1 MSELVPRSHAKHG
14 RFPKP
19 SFGRSNKQHHSL
31 FRPMN
36 DHRMKEHT
44 RHEEDQTLAAAREAV
59 ANAGIV
65 PAQHQPKSARAQD
78 LSRRANS
85 EGASMKRKPR
95 QFTNL
100 PVETMLG
107 EVPHA
112 PASVFAQGG
121 PATVPFTYHEPKNFI
136 PKQSRSEIA
145 REEAVRI
152 HALRFRREQL
162 NADAIRERE
171 ARKLAAQMD
180 EEPHVVSESRG
191 KSIFIEDGVPP
202 PLPEKDLAN
211 DEPSRSYLTPR
222 IRDTAAMPSLLSS
235 EQTTSVVYNPK
246 PLSYLSGSTLLTSS
260 APVQPSEPK
269 DTTSSVGENLT
280 PAQFAEMTMADFST
294 VRAGSTLP
302 DYLSKRPEVPT
313 LEEDRDQEDAKAAV
327 PVSETLDNLRPSD
340 TDVSGR
346 HVPEIPESDVTL
358 LPDISTVS
366 DAARAKEDNMAELAR
381 KEADLARQEAIL
393 ARLEAQKAREEAE
406 RVRREAEQI
415 RREAEAARAAAVE
428 AREIEVKLVE
438 EARRAENARKAE
450 EAKRAEEARKE
461 EARKAEE
468 AKKEEAR
475 KAEEA
480 KKEEARKAEEAKKEE
495 ARKAEEAKKEEA
507 RKAEEAKKEEVRKA
521 EEAKKEE
528 ARKAEEAKKE
538 EARKAEEAKK
548 EEARKVEAKSAASV
562 QTPSTSKAADDL
574 PPYASPHRITH
585 LPAYLRNGITN
596 MMRAHPAKPSSSPA
610 TTTKLTSVQP
620 FSSLP
625 KSPVDSG
632 KVAAVPPKTSI
643 PAPAEAATSTRN
655 KVDQEPSSKQKDA
668 PISAK
673 NEPTKAANASAP
685 VQRVFP
691 QLEIVHVHPKGGSR
705 PAPKT
710 TVPPSKPSK
719 DEPSVTA
726 KSFNAEKAPTTTP
739 SFSSL
744 PKGELSSRYGLFI
757 VGDAE
762 GKPELAK
769 PAKSHGDLSNEP
781 SAPSAPVLDEELS
794 KKTPIKPVAREANA
808 PLNLHSGSKLAPAI
822 QNIGYLKTKDSAPA
836 TEETSISN
844 NQQSR
849 NSGVD
854 SKQEPAPASS
864 NVVPREVNQST
875 QENLAQPT
883 SKAVDNLEPAQA
895 AAEPKPDATAQSAP
909 STEQPS
915 ATVSDKPDLPSSKPK
930 EESEPK
936 LEKESTEKA
945 VNNKA
950 EETETKA
957 EQELKEDAT
966 EPTEDQPGA
975 KTDNRAQRRKAQ
987 KEAKKAKK
995 T

>member
-152 HALRFRREQL
+152 HALRLRREQL

-480 KKEEARKAEEAKKEE
+480 KKEEARK
-495 ARKAEEAKKEEA
+495 
-507 RKAEEAKKEEVRKA
+507 
-521 EEAKKEE
+521 
-528 ARKAEEAKKE
+528 
-538 EARKAEEAKK
+538 
-548 EEARKVEAKSAASV
+548 VEAKSAASV

-610 TTTKLTSVQP
+610 TTTKLTSAQS

-957 EQELKEDAT
+957 EQELKEDAA

>member
-480 KKEEARKAEEAKKEE
+480 KKEEARK
-495 ARKAEEAKKEEA
+495 
-507 RKAEEAKKEEVRKA
+507 
-521 EEAKKEE
+521 
-528 ARKAEEAKKE
+528 
-538 EARKAEEAKK
+538 
-548 EEARKVEAKSAASV
+548 VEAKSAASV

-610 TTTKLTSVQP
+610 TTTKLTSAQS

-726 KSFNAEKAPTTTP
+726 KSFNAEKAPTATP

-769 PAKSHGDLSNEP
+769 PAKFHGDLSNEP

>member
-461 EARKAEE
+461 ES
-468 AKKEEAR
+468 R

-585 LPAYLRNGITN
+585 LPAYLRNSITN

-610 TTTKLTSVQP
+610 TTTKLTSAQS

-643 PAPAEAATSTRN
+643 PAPAEAATSTRK

-849 NSGVD
+849 NSSVD

-957 EQELKEDAT
+957 EQELKEDAA

>member
-1 MSELVPRSHAKHG
+1 
-14 RFPKP
+14 
-19 SFGRSNKQHHSL
+19 
-31 FRPMN
+31 
-36 DHRMKEHT
+36 MKEHT

-480 KKEEARKAEEAKKEE
+480 KKEEARK
-495 ARKAEEAKKEEA
+495 
-507 RKAEEAKKEEVRKA
+507 
-521 EEAKKEE
+521 
-528 ARKAEEAKKE
+528 
-538 EARKAEEAKK
+538 
-548 EEARKVEAKSAASV
+548 VEAKSAASV

-610 TTTKLTSVQP
+610 TTTKLTSAQS

-769 PAKSHGDLSNEP
+769 PAKFHGDLSNEP

-822 QNIGYLKTKDSAPA
+822 QNIDYLKTKDSAPA

-957 EQELKEDAT
+957 EQELKEDAA

>member
-36 DHRMKEHT
+36 DHRIKEHT

-78 LSRRANS
+78 ISRRTNS

-121 PATVPFTYHEPKNFI
+121 PAAVPFTYHEPKSFT

-145 REEAVRI
+145 REEAIRI
-152 HALRFRREQL
+152 HAMRFRREQL

-327 PVSETLDNLRPSD
+327 PVSETLDNLRPSE

-480 KKEEARKAEEAKKEE
+480 KKEE
-495 ARKAEEAKKEEA
+495 
-507 RKAEEAKKEEVRKA
+507 VRKA

-610 TTTKLTSVQP
+610 TTTKLTSAQS

-710 TVPPSKPSK
+710 TVLPSKPSK

-836 TEETSISN
+836 TEKTSISN

-957 EQELKEDAT
+957 EQELKEDAA

>member
-366 DAARAKEDNMAELAR
+366 DAARAKENNMAELAR

-495 ARKAEEAKKEEA
+495 VRKAEEAKKEEA

-610 TTTKLTSVQP
+610 TTTKLTSAQS

-643 PAPAEAATSTRN
+643 PAPAEAAVPTRN
-655 KVDQEPSSKQKDA
+655 KVDQEPSTKQKDA
-668 PISAK
+668 LISAK
-673 NEPTKAANASAP
+673 NEPTKVANASAP

-808 PLNLHSGSKLAPAI
+808 PLNLHSGSRLAPAI
-822 QNIGYLKTKDSAPA
+822 QNIGYLNTKDSASA
-836 TEETSISN
+836 TEETSIPSN
-844 NQQSR
+844 HQSR

-864 NVVPREVNQST
+864 NVVPREMNQST
-875 QENLAQPT
+875 QENVAQPT
-883 SKAVDNLEPAQA
+883 SKAADSLEPAQA
-895 AAEPKPDATAQSAP
+895 AAEPKPDAIAQSAP

-915 ATVSDKPDLPSSKPK
+915 ATVSEKPELPSSKPK

-957 EQELKEDAT
+957 EQELKEDAA

>member
-1 MSELVPRSHAKHG
+1 
-14 RFPKP
+14 
-19 SFGRSNKQHHSL
+19 
-31 FRPMN
+31 
-36 DHRMKEHT
+36 
-44 RHEEDQTLAAAREAV
+44 
-59 ANAGIV
+59 
-65 PAQHQPKSARAQD
+65 
-78 LSRRANS
+78 
-85 EGASMKRKPR
+85 
-95 QFTNL
+95 
-100 PVETMLG
+100 
-107 EVPHA
+107 
-112 PASVFAQGG
+112 
-121 PATVPFTYHEPKNFI
+121 
-136 PKQSRSEIA
+136 
-145 REEAVRI
+145 
-152 HALRFRREQL
+152 
-162 NADAIRERE
+162 
-171 ARKLAAQMD
+171 
-180 EEPHVVSESRG
+180 
-191 KSIFIEDGVPP
+191 
-202 PLPEKDLAN
+202 
-211 DEPSRSYLTPR
+211 
-222 IRDTAAMPSLLSS
+222 
-235 EQTTSVVYNPK
+235 
-246 PLSYLSGSTLLTSS
+246 
-260 APVQPSEPK
+260 
-269 DTTSSVGENLT
+269 
-280 PAQFAEMTMADFST
+280 
-294 VRAGSTLP
+294 
-302 DYLSKRPEVPT
+302 
-313 LEEDRDQEDAKAAV
+313 
-327 PVSETLDNLRPSD
+327 
-340 TDVSGR
+340 
-346 HVPEIPESDVTL
+346 
-358 LPDISTVS
+358 
-366 DAARAKEDNMAELAR
+366 
-381 KEADLARQEAIL
+381 
-393 ARLEAQKAREEAE
+393 
-406 RVRREAEQI
+406 
-415 RREAEAARAAAVE
+415 
-428 AREIEVKLVE
+428 
-438 EARRAENARKAE
+438 
-450 EAKRAEEARKE
+450 
-461 EARKAEE
+461 
-468 AKKEEAR
+468 
-475 KAEEA
+475 
-480 KKEEARKAEEAKKEE
+480 
-495 ARKAEEAKKEEA
+495 
-507 RKAEEAKKEEVRKA
+507 
-521 EEAKKEE
+521 
-528 ARKAEEAKKE
+528 
-538 EARKAEEAKK
+538 
-548 EEARKVEAKSAASV
+548 
-562 QTPSTSKAADDL
+562 
-574 PPYASPHRITH
+574 
-585 LPAYLRNGITN
+585 

-610 TTTKLTSVQP
+610 TTTKLTSAQS

-668 PISAK
+668 LISAK

-936 LEKESTEKA
+936 LEKESLEKA

-957 EQELKEDAT
+957 EQELKEDAA

>member
-152 HALRFRREQL
+152 HALRLRREQL

-327 PVSETLDNLRPSD
+327 PVSETLDNLRPSH

-480 KKEEARKAEEAKKEE
+480 KKEEARK
-495 ARKAEEAKKEEA
+495 
-507 RKAEEAKKEEVRKA
+507 
-521 EEAKKEE
+521 
-528 ARKAEEAKKE
+528 
-538 EARKAEEAKK
+538 
-548 EEARKVEAKSAASV
+548 VEAKSAASV

-585 LPAYLRNGITN
+585 LPAYLRNGISN

-610 TTTKLTSVQP
+610 TTTKLTSAQS

-957 EQELKEDAT
+957 EQELKEDAA

>member
-65 PAQHQPKSARAQD
+65 PAQHQPKSARAQE

-495 ARKAEEAKKEEA
+495 ARK
-507 RKAEEAKKEEVRKA
+507 
-521 EEAKKEE
+521 
-528 ARKAEEAKKE
+528 
-538 EARKAEEAKK
+538 
-548 EEARKVEAKSAASV
+548 VEAKSAASV

-610 TTTKLTSVQP
+610 TTTKLTSAQS

-710 TVPPSKPSK
+710 TVLPSKPSK

-836 TEETSISN
+836 TEKTSISN

-957 EQELKEDAT
+957 EQELKEDAA

>member
-65 PAQHQPKSARAQD
+65 PAQHQPKSARAQE

-495 ARKAEEAKKEEA
+495 
-507 RKAEEAKKEEVRKA
+507 VRKA

-610 TTTKLTSVQP
+610 TTTKLTSAQS

-673 NEPTKAANASAP
+673 NEPTKATNASAP

-710 TVPPSKPSK
+710 TVLPSKPSK

-822 QNIGYLKTKDSAPA
+822 QNIDYLKTKDSAPA
-836 TEETSISN
+836 TEKTSISN

-957 EQELKEDAT
+957 EQELKEDAA

>member
-495 ARKAEEAKKEEA
+495 VRKAEEAKKEEA

-610 TTTKLTSVQP
+610 TTTKLTSAQS

-769 PAKSHGDLSNEP
+769 PAKFHGDLSNEP

>member
-65 PAQHQPKSARAQD
+65 PAQHQPKSARAQE

-495 ARKAEEAKKEEA
+495 
-507 RKAEEAKKEEVRKA
+507 VRKA

-610 TTTKLTSVQP
+610 TTTKLTSAQS

-710 TVPPSKPSK
+710 TVLPSKPSK

-836 TEETSISN
+836 TEKTSISN

-957 EQELKEDAT
+957 EQELKEDAA

>member
-1 MSELVPRSHAKHG
+1 
-14 RFPKP
+14 
-19 SFGRSNKQHHSL
+19 
-31 FRPMN
+31 
-36 DHRMKEHT
+36 MKEHT

-495 ARKAEEAKKEEA
+495 
-507 RKAEEAKKEEVRKA
+507 V
-521 EEAKKEE
+521 
-528 ARKAEEAKKE
+528 RKAEEAKKE

-610 TTTKLTSVQP
+610 TTTKLTSAQS

-769 PAKSHGDLSNEP
+769 PAKFHGDLSNEP

-895 AAEPKPDATAQSAP
+895 AAEPKPDAIAQSAP

-957 EQELKEDAT
+957 EQELKEDAA

>member
-495 ARKAEEAKKEEA
+495 
-507 RKAEEAKKEEVRKA
+507 V
-521 EEAKKEE
+521 
-528 ARKAEEAKKE
+528 RKAEEAKKE

-610 TTTKLTSVQP
+610 TTTKLTSAQS

-769 PAKSHGDLSNEP
+769 PAKFHGDLSNEP

-957 EQELKEDAT
+957 EQELKEDAA

>member
-1 MSELVPRSHAKHG
+1 
-14 RFPKP
+14 
-19 SFGRSNKQHHSL
+19 
-31 FRPMN
+31 
-36 DHRMKEHT
+36 
-44 RHEEDQTLAAAREAV
+44 
-59 ANAGIV
+59 
-65 PAQHQPKSARAQD
+65 
-78 LSRRANS
+78 
-85 EGASMKRKPR
+85 
-95 QFTNL
+95 
-100 PVETMLG
+100 
-107 EVPHA
+107 
-112 PASVFAQGG
+112 
-121 PATVPFTYHEPKNFI
+121 
-136 PKQSRSEIA
+136 
-145 REEAVRI
+145 
-152 HALRFRREQL
+152 
-162 NADAIRERE
+162 
-171 ARKLAAQMD
+171 
-180 EEPHVVSESRG
+180 
-191 KSIFIEDGVPP
+191 
-202 PLPEKDLAN
+202 
-211 DEPSRSYLTPR
+211 
-222 IRDTAAMPSLLSS
+222 
-235 EQTTSVVYNPK
+235 
-246 PLSYLSGSTLLTSS
+246 
-260 APVQPSEPK
+260 
-269 DTTSSVGENLT
+269 
-280 PAQFAEMTMADFST
+280 
-294 VRAGSTLP
+294 
-302 DYLSKRPEVPT
+302 
-313 LEEDRDQEDAKAAV
+313 
-327 PVSETLDNLRPSD
+327 
-340 TDVSGR
+340 
-346 HVPEIPESDVTL
+346 
-358 LPDISTVS
+358 
-366 DAARAKEDNMAELAR
+366 
-381 KEADLARQEAIL
+381 
-393 ARLEAQKAREEAE
+393 
-406 RVRREAEQI
+406 
-415 RREAEAARAAAVE
+415 
-428 AREIEVKLVE
+428 
-438 EARRAENARKAE
+438 
-450 EAKRAEEARKE
+450 
-461 EARKAEE
+461 
-468 AKKEEAR
+468 
-475 KAEEA
+475 
-480 KKEEARKAEEAKKEE
+480 
-495 ARKAEEAKKEEA
+495 
-507 RKAEEAKKEEVRKA
+507 
-521 EEAKKEE
+521 
-528 ARKAEEAKKE
+528 
-538 EARKAEEAKK
+538 
-548 EEARKVEAKSAASV
+548 
-562 QTPSTSKAADDL
+562 
-574 PPYASPHRITH
+574 
-585 LPAYLRNGITN
+585 
-596 MMRAHPAKPSSSPA
+596 MMRAHPVKPSSSPA
-610 TTTKLTSVQP
+610 TTTKLTSAQS

-769 PAKSHGDLSNEP
+769 PAKSHGDLCNEP

-957 EQELKEDAT
+957 EQELKEDAA

>member
-1 MSELVPRSHAKHG
+1 
-14 RFPKP
+14 
-19 SFGRSNKQHHSL
+19 
-31 FRPMN
+31 
-36 DHRMKEHT
+36 MKEHT

-507 RKAEEAKKEEVRKA
+507 RK
-521 EEAKKEE
+521 
-528 ARKAEEAKKE
+528 
-538 EARKAEEAKK
+538 
-548 EEARKVEAKSAASV
+548 VEAKSAASV

-769 PAKSHGDLSNEP
+769 PAKFHGDLSNEP

>member
-36 DHRMKEHT
+36 DHRIKEHT

-222 IRDTAAMPSLLSS
+222 IRDHAAFPSLLSS
-235 EQTTSVVYNPK
+235 DQTTSVMYNAK
-246 PLSYLSGSTLLTSS
+246 PLSYLSGSTLLTSG
-260 APVQPSEPK
+260 APVHTSEPK
-269 DTTSSVGENLT
+269 DATSSVSENLT

-302 DYLSKRPEVPT
+302 DYLSKRPEEPT
-313 LEEDRDQEDAKAAV
+313 LGEGRDQEDAKAAM
-327 PVSETLDNLRPSD
+327 PMSETLDDLRPSD
-340 TDVSGR
+340 SDLSGR
-346 HVPEIPESDVTL
+346 NVPETKESDVTL

-468 AKKEEAR
+468 AQKDEETN
-475 KAEEA
+475 
-480 KKEEARKAEEAKKEE
+480 
-495 ARKAEEAKKEEA
+495 
-507 RKAEEAKKEEVRKA
+507 
-521 EEAKKEE
+521 
-528 ARKAEEAKKE
+528 
-538 EARKAEEAKK
+538 K
-548 EEARKVEAKSAASV
+548 EEARKVEAKNAASM

-574 PPYASPHRITH
+574 PPYASPHRITQ
-585 LPAYLRNGITN
+585 LPAYLRNSISH
-596 MMRAHPAKPSSSPA
+596 MMHAHPAKASSSA
-610 TTTKLTSVQP
+610 ATTKLTSAQS
-620 FSSLP
+620 FSSLR

-643 PAPAEAATSTRN
+643 PAPAEAATSTRD
-655 KVDQEPSSKQKDA
+655 KVDQEPPSKQKDV
-668 PISAK
+668 PVSAK
-673 NEPTKAANASAP
+673 IEPTKAANASAP

-726 KSFNAEKAPTTTP
+726 KSFNAEKAPITTP

-769 PAKSHGDLSNEP
+769 PAKSQSDFSNEP
-781 SAPSAPVLDEELS
+781 SAPSAPVIDEELS
-794 KKTPIKPVAREANA
+794 KKTPIKPVAREATA

-822 QNIGYLKTKDSAPA
+822 QNIGYLKTKDSART
-836 TEETSISN
+836 TEETSISSN
-844 NQQSR
+844 SQSH

-854 SKQEPAPASS
+854 SKQEPVRASS
-864 NVVPREVNQST
+864 NIVPREVSQTT
-875 QENLAQPT
+875 QDNLAQPT

-945 VNNKA
+945 VKNIKA
-950 EETETKA
+950 EGTETKA
-957 EQELKEDAT
+957 EHELKEDAA
-966 EPTEDQPGA
+966 ELSEDQQGA

>member
-78 LSRRANS
+78 ISGRTNS

-121 PATVPFTYHEPKNFI
+121 PAAVPFTYHEPKSFT

-152 HALRFRREQL
+152 HAMRFRREQL

-222 IRDTAAMPSLLSS
+222 IRDHAAFPSLLSS
-235 EQTTSVVYNPK
+235 DQTTSVMYNAK
-246 PLSYLSGSTLLTSS
+246 PLSYLSGSTLLTSG
-260 APVQPSEPK
+260 APVHTSEPK
-269 DTTSSVGENLT
+269 DVTSSVSENLT

-302 DYLSKRPEVPT
+302 DYLSKRPEEPT
-313 LEEDRDQEDAKAAV
+313 LDEDPDQEDAKAAM
-327 PVSETLDNLRPSD
+327 PMSETLDDLRPSD
-340 TDVSGR
+340 SDLSGR
-346 HVPEIPESDVTL
+346 NVPETKESDVTL

-406 RVRREAEQI
+406 RVRHEAEEI

-428 AREIEVKLVE
+428 AREIEVKLLE

-450 EAKRAEEARKE
+450 EARRAEEARKEEARKTEEAQKE

-495 ARKAEEAKKEEA
+495 ARKAEEAQKEEA
-507 RKAEEAKKEEVRKA
+507 RKV

-528 ARKAEEAKKE
+528 ARKAEEAQKDE
-538 EARKAEEAKK
+538 ETNK
-548 EEARKVEAKSAASV
+548 EEARKVEAKNAASV
-562 QTPSTSKAADDL
+562 PTPSTSKAADDL
-574 PPYASPHRITH
+574 PPYASPHRITQ
-585 LPAYLRNGITN
+585 LPAYLRNSITH
-596 MMRAHPAKPSSSPA
+596 MMRAHPAKASSSA
-610 TTTKLTSVQP
+610 ATTKLTSAQS
-620 FSSLP
+620 FSSLR

-643 PAPAEAATSTRN
+643 PAPAEAATSTRD
-655 KVDQEPSSKQKDA
+655 KVDQEPPSKQKDV
-668 PISAK
+668 PVSAK
-673 NEPTKAANASAP
+673 NEPTKAANANAP

-691 QLEIVHVHPKGGSR
+691 QLEIVHVHPKGGSK
-705 PAPKT
+705 PAPKM
-710 TVPPSKPSK
+710 TVSSSKPSK
-719 DEPSVTA
+719 DEPNLTA
-726 KSFNAEKAPTTTP
+726 KSFNAEKAHITTP

-769 PAKSHGDLSNEP
+769 PAKSQSDFSNEP
-781 SAPSAPVLDEELS
+781 SAPSAPVIDEELS
-794 KKTPIKPVAREANA
+794 KKTPIKPVAREATA

-822 QNIGYLKTKDSAPA
+822 QNIGYLKTKDSART
-836 TEETSISN
+836 TEETSISSN
-844 NQQSR
+844 SQSH

-854 SKQEPAPASS
+854 SKQEPVRASS
-864 NVVPREVNQST
+864 NIVPREVSQTT
-875 QENLAQPT
+875 QDNLAQPT
-883 SKAVDNLEPAQA
+883 SQPVDSLEPAQA
-895 AAEPKPDATAQSAP
+895 AAESRPDAPAQSAP
-909 STEQPS
+909 STDQSPV
-915 ATVSDKPDLPSSKPK
+915 TVSDKPELPSSKPK

-945 VNNKA
+945 VKDVKT
-950 EETETKA
+950 EGTETKA
-957 EQELKEDAT
+957 EQELKEYAA
-966 EPTEDQPGA
+966 ELSEDQPGA

>member
-1 MSELVPRSHAKHG
+1 
-14 RFPKP
+14 
-19 SFGRSNKQHHSL
+19 
-31 FRPMN
+31 MN

-610 TTTKLTSVQP
+610 TTTKLTSAQS

>member
-1 MSELVPRSHAKHG
+1 
-14 RFPKP
+14 
-19 SFGRSNKQHHSL
+19 
-31 FRPMN
+31 
-36 DHRMKEHT
+36 MKEHT

-495 ARKAEEAKKEEA
+495 
-507 RKAEEAKKEEVRKA
+507 VRKA

-610 TTTKLTSVQP
+610 TTTKLTSAQS

-769 PAKSHGDLSNEP
+769 PAKFHGDLSNEP

>member
-495 ARKAEEAKKEEA
+495 VRKAEEAKKEEA

-610 TTTKLTSVQP
+610 TTTKLTSAQS

-957 EQELKEDAT
+957 EQELKEDAA

>member
-1 MSELVPRSHAKHG
+1 
-14 RFPKP
+14 
-19 SFGRSNKQHHSL
+19 
-31 FRPMN
+31 MN

-480 KKEEARKAEEAKKEE
+480 KKEE
-495 ARKAEEAKKEEA
+495 
-507 RKAEEAKKEEVRKA
+507 VRKA

-610 TTTKLTSVQP
+610 TTTKLTSAQS

-957 EQELKEDAT
+957 EQELKEDAA

>member
-1 MSELVPRSHAKHG
+1 
-14 RFPKP
+14 
-19 SFGRSNKQHHSL
+19 
-31 FRPMN
+31 MN

-65 PAQHQPKSARAQD
+65 PAQHQPRSARAQD
-78 LSRRANS
+78 FSRRANS

-121 PATVPFTYHEPKNFI
+121 PAAVPFTYQEPKNFI

-152 HALRFRREQL
+152 HAMRFRREQL

-313 LEEDRDQEDAKAAV
+313 LEEDGDQEDAKAAV
-327 PVSETLDNLRPSD
+327 PVSEALDDLRPSD

-415 RREAEAARAAAVE
+415 RREAEEARAAAVE

-450 EAKRAEEARKE
+450 EARRAEEARKE

-480 KKEEARKAEEAKKEE
+480 KKQETQKEE
-495 ARKAEEAKKEEA
+495 ET
-507 RKAEEAKKEEVRKA
+507 
-521 EEAKKEE
+521 
-528 ARKAEEAKKE
+528 
-538 EARKAEEAKK
+538 KK
-548 EEARKVEAKSAASV
+548 EEARKVEAKSVASV

-585 LPAYLRNGITN
+585 LPAYLRNGITH

-610 TTTKLTSVQP
+610 TTTQLTSAQS

-643 PAPAEAATSTRN
+643 PAPAEAAVPTRN
-655 KVDQEPSSKQKDA
+655 KVDQEPSTKQKDA
-668 PISAK
+668 LISAK
-673 NEPTKAANASAP
+673 NEPTKVANASAP

-726 KSFNAEKAPTTTP
+726 KSLNAEKAPITTP

-769 PAKSHGDLSNEP
+769 PAKSHSDLSNEP

-808 PLNLHSGSKLAPAI
+808 PLNLHSGSRLAPAI
-822 QNIGYLKTKDSAPA
+822 QNIGYLNTKDSASA
-836 TEETSISN
+836 TEETSIPSN
-844 NQQSR
+844 HQSR

-854 SKQEPAPASS
+854 SKQEPAPAST
-864 NVVPREVNQST
+864 NVVPREMNQST
-875 QENLAQPT
+875 QENVAQPT
-883 SKAVDNLEPAQA
+883 SKAADSLEPAQA
-895 AAEPKPDATAQSAP
+895 AAEPKPDAIAQSAP

-915 ATVSDKPDLPSSKPK
+915 ATVSEKPELPSSKPK

-957 EQELKEDAT
+957 EQEPKEDAA
-966 EPTEDQPGA
+966 ELTEDQPGA

>member
-1 MSELVPRSHAKHG
+1 
-14 RFPKP
+14 
-19 SFGRSNKQHHSL
+19 
-31 FRPMN
+31 
-36 DHRMKEHT
+36 MKEHT

-495 ARKAEEAKKEEA
+495 ARK
-507 RKAEEAKKEEVRKA
+507 VQ
-521 EEAKKEE
+521 
-528 ARKAEEAKKE
+528 
-538 EARKAEEAKK
+538 
-548 EEARKVEAKSAASV
+548 AKSAASV

-585 LPAYLRNGITN
+585 LPAYLRNGINN

-610 TTTKLTSVQP
+610 TTTQLTSAQS

-710 TVPPSKPSK
+710 TVLPSKPSK

-769 PAKSHGDLSNEP
+769 PAKFHGDLSNEP

-875 QENLAQPT
+875 QENVAQPT
-883 SKAVDNLEPAQA
+883 SKAADSLEPAQA

>member
-1 MSELVPRSHAKHG
+1 
-14 RFPKP
+14 
-19 SFGRSNKQHHSL
+19 
-31 FRPMN
+31 
-36 DHRMKEHT
+36 MKEHT

-480 KKEEARKAEEAKKEE
+480 KKEEARK
-495 ARKAEEAKKEEA
+495 
-507 RKAEEAKKEEVRKA
+507 
-521 EEAKKEE
+521 
-528 ARKAEEAKKE
+528 
-538 EARKAEEAKK
+538 
-548 EEARKVEAKSAASV
+548 VEAKSAASV

-610 TTTKLTSVQP
+610 TTTKLTSAQS

-769 PAKSHGDLSNEP
+769 PAKFHGDLSNEP

-957 EQELKEDAT
+957 EQELKEDAA

>member
-1 MSELVPRSHAKHG
+1 
-14 RFPKP
+14 
-19 SFGRSNKQHHSL
+19 
-31 FRPMN
+31 
-36 DHRMKEHT
+36 MKEHT

-202 PLPEKDLAN
+202 PLPEKDLSN

-428 AREIEVKLVE
+428 AREIEVKLLE

-450 EAKRAEEARKE
+450 EARRAEEAR
-461 EARKAEE
+461 
-468 AKKEEAR
+468 
-475 KAEEA
+475 
-480 KKEEARKAEEAKKEE
+480 KEEARKAEEAKKEE

-585 LPAYLRNGITN
+585 LPAYLRNSITN

-691 QLEIVHVHPKGGSR
+691 QLEIVHVHPKGGSK
-705 PAPKT
+705 PAPKM
-710 TVPPSKPSK
+710 TVSSSKPSK
-719 DEPSVTA
+719 DEPNLTA

-957 EQELKEDAT
+957 EQELKEDAA

>member
-1 MSELVPRSHAKHG
+1 
-14 RFPKP
+14 
-19 SFGRSNKQHHSL
+19 
-31 FRPMN
+31 
-36 DHRMKEHT
+36 MKEHT

-180 EEPHVVSESRG
+180 EEPHVVLESRG

-480 KKEEARKAEEAKKEE
+480 KKEEARKAEEAK
-495 ARKAEEAKKEEA
+495 
-507 RKAEEAKKEEVRKA
+507 
-521 EEAKKEE
+521 
-528 ARKAEEAKKE
+528 
-538 EARKAEEAKK
+538 
-548 EEARKVEAKSAASV
+548 SAASV

-610 TTTKLTSVQP
+610 TTTKLTSAQS

-643 PAPAEAATSTRN
+643 PAPAEAATPTRN

-957 EQELKEDAT
+957 EQELKEDAA

>member
-65 PAQHQPKSARAQD
+65 PAQHQPRSARAQD
-78 LSRRANS
+78 FSRRANS

-121 PATVPFTYHEPKNFI
+121 PAAVPFTYQEPKNFI

-152 HALRFRREQL
+152 HAMRFRREQL

-222 IRDTAAMPSLLSS
+222 IRDTAAMPSLLNS
-235 EQTTSVVYNPK
+235 EQTTSVVYNAK

-327 PVSETLDNLRPSD
+327 PVSEALDDLRPSD

-366 DAARAKEDNMAELAR
+366 DAARAKENNMAELAR

-415 RREAEAARAAAVE
+415 RREAEEARAAAVE

-450 EAKRAEEARKE
+450 EARRAEEARKE

-480 KKEEARKAEEAKKEE
+480 KKEEARKAEEAKKQETQ
-495 ARKAEEAKKEEA
+495 KEE
-507 RKAEEAKKEEVRKA
+507 ET
-521 EEAKKEE
+521 
-528 ARKAEEAKKE
+528 
-538 EARKAEEAKK
+538 KK
-548 EEARKVEAKSAASV
+548 EEARKVEAKSVASV

-585 LPAYLRNGITN
+585 LPAYLRNGITH

-610 TTTKLTSVQP
+610 TTTQLTSAQS

-643 PAPAEAATSTRN
+643 PAPAEAAVPTRN
-655 KVDQEPSSKQKDA
+655 KVDQEPSTKQKDA
-668 PISAK
+668 LISAK
-673 NEPTKAANASAP
+673 NEPTKVANASAP

-726 KSFNAEKAPTTTP
+726 KSLNAEKAPITTP

-769 PAKSHGDLSNEP
+769 PAKSHSDLSNEP

-808 PLNLHSGSKLAPAI
+808 PLNLHSGSRLAPAI
-822 QNIGYLKTKDSAPA
+822 QNIGYLNTKDSASA
-836 TEETSISN
+836 TEETSIPSN
-844 NQQSR
+844 HQSR

-854 SKQEPAPASS
+854 SKQEPAPAST
-864 NVVPREVNQST
+864 NVVPREMNQST
-875 QENLAQPT
+875 QENVAQPT
-883 SKAVDNLEPAQA
+883 SKAADSLEPAQA

-915 ATVSDKPDLPSSKPK
+915 ATVSEKPELPSSKPK

-957 EQELKEDAT
+957 EQEPKEDAA
-966 EPTEDQPGA
+966 ELTEDQPGA

>member
-1 MSELVPRSHAKHG
+1 
-14 RFPKP
+14 
-19 SFGRSNKQHHSL
+19 
-31 FRPMN
+31 
-36 DHRMKEHT
+36 MKEHT

-171 ARKLAAQMD
+171 ERKLAAQMD

-438 EARRAENARKAE
+438 EARRVENARKAE

-461 EARKAEE
+461 EA
-468 AKKEEAR
+468 
-475 KAEEA
+475 
-480 KKEEARKAEEAKKEE
+480 
-495 ARKAEEAKKEEA
+495 
-507 RKAEEAKKEEVRKA
+507 RKA

-610 TTTKLTSVQP
+610 TTTKLTSAQS

-957 EQELKEDAT
+957 EQELKEDAA

>member
-1 MSELVPRSHAKHG
+1 
-14 RFPKP
+14 
-19 SFGRSNKQHHSL
+19 
-31 FRPMN
+31 
-36 DHRMKEHT
+36 MKEHT

-202 PLPEKDLAN
+202 PLPEKDLSN

-495 ARKAEEAKKEEA
+495 VRKAEEAKKEEA

-769 PAKSHGDLSNEP
+769 PAKFHGDLSNEP

>member
-495 ARKAEEAKKEEA
+495 VRKAEEAKKEEA

-610 TTTKLTSVQP
+610 TTTKLTSAQS

-836 TEETSISN
+836 TEKTSISN

-957 EQELKEDAT
+957 EQELKEDAA

>member
-495 ARKAEEAKKEEA
+495 ARKAEEAKKEE
-507 RKAEEAKKEEVRKA
+507 VRKA

-585 LPAYLRNGITN
+585 LPAYLRNSITN

-610 TTTKLTSVQP
+610 TTTKLTSAQS

-643 PAPAEAATSTRN
+643 PAPAEAATSTRK

-957 EQELKEDAT
+957 EQELKEDAA

>member
-1 MSELVPRSHAKHG
+1 
-14 RFPKP
+14 
-19 SFGRSNKQHHSL
+19 
-31 FRPMN
+31 MN

-78 LSRRANS
+78 ISGRTNS

-121 PATVPFTYHEPKNFI
+121 PAAVPFTYHEPKSFT

-152 HALRFRREQL
+152 HAMRFRREQL

-222 IRDTAAMPSLLSS
+222 IRDHAAFPSLLSS
-235 EQTTSVVYNPK
+235 DQTTSVMYNAK
-246 PLSYLSGSTLLTSS
+246 PLSYLSGSTLLTSG
-260 APVQPSEPK
+260 APVHTSEPK
-269 DTTSSVGENLT
+269 DVTSSVSENLT

-302 DYLSKRPEVPT
+302 DYLSKRPEEPT
-313 LEEDRDQEDAKAAV
+313 LDEDPDQEDAKAAM
-327 PVSETLDNLRPSD
+327 PMSETLDDLRPSD
-340 TDVSGR
+340 SDLSGR
-346 HVPEIPESDVTL
+346 NVPETKESDVTL

-428 AREIEVKLVE
+428 AREIEVKLLE

-450 EAKRAEEARKE
+450 EARRAEEARKE

-480 KKEEARKAEEAKKEE
+480 QKEEARKVEEAKKEE
-495 ARKAEEAKKEEA
+495 ARKAEEAQKDEETN
-507 RKAEEAKKEEVRKA
+507 
-521 EEAKKEE
+521 
-528 ARKAEEAKKE
+528 
-538 EARKAEEAKK
+538 K
-548 EEARKVEAKSAASV
+548 EEARKVEAKNAASV
-562 QTPSTSKAADDL
+562 PTPSTSKAADDL
-574 PPYASPHRITH
+574 PPYASPHRITQ
-585 LPAYLRNGITN
+585 LPAYLRNSITH
-596 MMRAHPAKPSSSPA
+596 MMRAHPAKASSSA
-610 TTTKLTSVQP
+610 ATTKLTSAQS
-620 FSSLP
+620 FSSLR

-643 PAPAEAATSTRN
+643 PAPAEAATSTRD
-655 KVDQEPSSKQKDA
+655 KVDQEPPSKQKDV
-668 PISAK
+668 PVSAK
-673 NEPTKAANASAP
+673 NEPTKAANANAP

-691 QLEIVHVHPKGGSR
+691 QLEIVHVHPKGGSK
-705 PAPKT
+705 PAPKM
-710 TVPPSKPSK
+710 TVSSSKPSK
-719 DEPSVTA
+719 DEPNLTA
-726 KSFNAEKAPTTTP
+726 KSFNAEKAHITTP

-769 PAKSHGDLSNEP
+769 PAKSQSDFSNEP
-781 SAPSAPVLDEELS
+781 SAPSAPVIDEELS
-794 KKTPIKPVAREANA
+794 KKTPIKPVAREATA

-822 QNIGYLKTKDSAPA
+822 QNIGYLKTKDSART
-836 TEETSISN
+836 TEETSISSN
-844 NQQSR
+844 SQSH

-854 SKQEPAPASS
+854 SKQEPVRASS
-864 NVVPREVNQST
+864 NIVPREVSQTT
-875 QENLAQPT
+875 QDNLAQPT
-883 SKAVDNLEPAQA
+883 SQPVDSLEPAQA
-895 AAEPKPDATAQSAP
+895 AAESRPDAPAQSAP
-909 STEQPS
+909 STDQSPV
-915 ATVSDKPDLPSSKPK
+915 TVSDKPELPSSKPK

-945 VNNKA
+945 VKDVKT
-950 EETETKA
+950 EGTETKA
-957 EQELKEDAT
+957 EQELKEDAA
-966 EPTEDQPGA
+966 ELSEDQPGA

>member
-78 LSRRANS
+78 LSHRANS

-480 KKEEARKAEEAKKEE
+480 KKEEARK
-495 ARKAEEAKKEEA
+495 
-507 RKAEEAKKEEVRKA
+507 
-521 EEAKKEE
+521 
-528 ARKAEEAKKE
+528 
-538 EARKAEEAKK
+538 
-548 EEARKVEAKSAASV
+548 VEAKSAASV

-769 PAKSHGDLSNEP
+769 PAKFHGDLSNEP

>member
-1 MSELVPRSHAKHG
+1 
-14 RFPKP
+14 
-19 SFGRSNKQHHSL
+19 
-31 FRPMN
+31 
-36 DHRMKEHT
+36 MKEHT

-495 ARKAEEAKKEEA
+495 
-507 RKAEEAKKEEVRKA
+507 VRKA

-610 TTTKLTSVQP
+610 TTTKLTSAQS

-710 TVPPSKPSK
+710 TVLPSKPSK

-836 TEETSISN
+836 TEKTSISN

-957 EQELKEDAT
+957 EQELKEDAA

>member
-1 MSELVPRSHAKHG
+1 
-14 RFPKP
+14 
-19 SFGRSNKQHHSL
+19 
-31 FRPMN
+31 
-36 DHRMKEHT
+36 MKEHT

-480 KKEEARKAEEAKKEE
+480 KKEEARK
-495 ARKAEEAKKEEA
+495 
-507 RKAEEAKKEEVRKA
+507 
-521 EEAKKEE
+521 
-528 ARKAEEAKKE
+528 
-538 EARKAEEAKK
+538 
-548 EEARKVEAKSAASV
+548 VEAKSAASV

-610 TTTKLTSVQP
+610 TTTKLTSAQS

-822 QNIGYLKTKDSAPA
+822 QNIDYLKTKDSAPA

-957 EQELKEDAT
+957 EQELKEDAA

>member
-495 ARKAEEAKKEEA
+495 ARK
-507 RKAEEAKKEEVRKA
+507 VQ
-521 EEAKKEE
+521 
-528 ARKAEEAKKE
+528 
-538 EARKAEEAKK
+538 
-548 EEARKVEAKSAASV
+548 AKSAASV

-585 LPAYLRNGITN
+585 LPAYLRNGINN
-596 MMRAHPAKPSSSPA
+596 MMRAHPVKPSSSPA
-610 TTTKLTSVQP
+610 TTTKLTSAQS

-957 EQELKEDAT
+957 EQELKEDAA

>member
-1 MSELVPRSHAKHG
+1 
-14 RFPKP
+14 
-19 SFGRSNKQHHSL
+19 
-31 FRPMN
+31 
-36 DHRMKEHT
+36 MKEHT

-495 ARKAEEAKKEEA
+495 ARK
-507 RKAEEAKKEEVRKA
+507 VQ
-521 EEAKKEE
+521 
-528 ARKAEEAKKE
+528 
-538 EARKAEEAKK
+538 
-548 EEARKVEAKSAASV
+548 AKSAASV

-610 TTTKLTSVQP
+610 TTTKLTSAQS

-769 PAKSHGDLSNEP
+769 PAKFHGDLSNEP

-957 EQELKEDAT
+957 EQELKEDAA

>member
-1 MSELVPRSHAKHG
+1 
-14 RFPKP
+14 
-19 SFGRSNKQHHSL
+19 
-31 FRPMN
+31 
-36 DHRMKEHT
+36 MKEHT

-202 PLPEKDLAN
+202 PLPEKDLSN

-495 ARKAEEAKKEEA
+495 
-507 RKAEEAKKEEVRKA
+507 VRKA

-610 TTTKLTSVQP
+610 TTTKLTSAQS

-726 KSFNAEKAPTTTP
+726 KSLNAEKAPITTP

-822 QNIGYLKTKDSAPA
+822 QNIGYLKTKDSAPV

-957 EQELKEDAT
+957 EQELKEDAA